1 MALVCVSEQLLSSVD
16 LAKTG
21 SGGVHVP
28 VSVAHAEQEESV
40 LTDLSLT
47 YLPAHCQL
55 RYV

>member
-28 VSVAHAEQEESV
+28 VSVAHAEQEERV
-40 LTDLSLT
+40 KQCT
-47 YLPAHCQL
+47 Y
-55 RYV
+55 